1 MPTFSR
7 QTTVN
12 ADGNALTESASVS
25 GAESAKVQ
33 LTLTQGL
40 PGTLTTRTDDNTGVI
55 TSAAHGLTTSDF
67 VSVFWTDTSGVE
79 KFRANMDI
87 SAVTTDTITVDLGQ
101 GDVLPPL
108 NTVVIVGKVASRVV
122 DWDGTAAGLIGFVA
136 TCGARR
142 GSITAQAIGTLAD
155 LAGTDCIKHLKTN
168 SPGYSWFS
176 SDGSFAFTGDILM
189 LTAALGDVNGAGE
202 ATFVRLDT

>member
-1 MPTFSR
+1 MPIFSR

-12 ADGNALTESASVS
+12 ADGNAVTQNDTVD

-33 LTLTQGL
+33 INLTQGL
-40 PGTLTTRTDDNTGVI
+40 AGTLTTRTDDNTGVI
-55 TSAAHGLTTSDF
+55 TSAAHGLATSDF
-67 VSVFWTDTSGVE
+67 VSVFWTDGSGVE

-87 SAVTTDTITVDLGQ
+87 TSTTTDTITVDLGQ
-101 GDVLPPL
+101 GDVLPAA
-108 NTVVIVGKVASRVV
+108 TTAVIVGKVASRVV

-136 TCGARR
+136 SCGSRR

-155 LAGTDCIKHLKTN
+155 LASGDCIKHLKTN

-176 SDGSFAFTGDILM
+176 TDGSFAFTGDILI
-189 LTAALGDVNGAGE
+189 LTAALGDVNGASV

>member
-12 ADGNALTESASVS
+12 ADGNAVTQNDTVE
-25 GAESAKVQ
+25 GAESSKVQ
-33 LTLTQGL
+33 INLTQGL
-40 PGTLTTRTDDNTGVI
+40 AGTLTTRTDDNTGVI

-67 VSVFWTDTSGVE
+67 VSVFWTDGSGVE

-87 SAVTTDTITVDLGQ
+87 TAVTTDTITVDLGQ
-101 GDVLPPL
+101 GDVLPAA
-108 NTVVIVGKVASRVV
+108 TTAVIVGKVASRVV

-136 TCGARR
+136 SCGARR

-176 SDGSFAFTGDILM
+176 TDGSFAFTGDILI
-189 LTAALGDVNGAGE
+189 LTAALGDVNGASV